1 VPKTVLGSKIF
12 LLKRLDVSEALA
24 RNLAPE
30 EPKER
35 HLTLAG
41 LETEAKERRPIEAFR
56 SNQIVINLPE
66 DPSESR
72 GTIVFFSS
80 RV

>member
-1 VPKTVLGSKIF
+1 M
-12 LLKRLDVSEALA
+12 
-24 RNLAPE
+24 
-30 EPKER
+30 
-35 HLTLAG
+35 TLAG